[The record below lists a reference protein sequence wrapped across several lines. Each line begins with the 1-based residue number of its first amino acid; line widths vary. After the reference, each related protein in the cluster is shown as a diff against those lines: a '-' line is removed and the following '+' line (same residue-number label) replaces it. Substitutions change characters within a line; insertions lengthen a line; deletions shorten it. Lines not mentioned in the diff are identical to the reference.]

1 MASIT
6 VYGRLT
12 RDPELLTFEKGQVA
26 KIAVA
31 DGDYFRPKPGED
43 DSQSQY
49 FDCEVW
55 GGQAK
60 VAMDFLRKGQRVF
73 VTGQLVPNNYTSEKT
88 GQIVKTSVVKANYFT
103 LVESRTEGSPV
114 GAASAAETK
123 VRAGSFDSEIP

>member
-12 RDPELLTFEKGQVA
+12 RDPELLTFDKGQVA

-31 DGDYFRPKPGED
+31 DGDYFRPKSGE

-73 VTGQLVPNNYTSEKT
+73 MTGQLVPNNYTSEKT
-88 GQIVKTSVVKANYFT
+88 GQIVKTSVIKLDYFT

-114 GAASAAETK
+114 AASAAETK
-123 VRAGSFDSEIP
+123 VRAGTSDSEIPF